1 MLGAVVVMR
10 KVAVPL
16 VVVESSEIDDGFR
29 VQPIFA
35 VEDETVQDRLTVP
48 LKPPVPLTVTVEVLV
63 CPAEEMVTLD
73 GLAPTE

>member
-1 MLGAVVVMR
+1 MVVIR
-10 KVAVPL
+10 NVAVPL
-16 VVVESSEIDDGFR
+16 VFVASSEIDDGFR

-48 LKPPVPLTVTVEVLV
+48 LKPPVPVTVMVEVPV
-63 CPAEEMVTLD
+63 CPAEEMVTMD